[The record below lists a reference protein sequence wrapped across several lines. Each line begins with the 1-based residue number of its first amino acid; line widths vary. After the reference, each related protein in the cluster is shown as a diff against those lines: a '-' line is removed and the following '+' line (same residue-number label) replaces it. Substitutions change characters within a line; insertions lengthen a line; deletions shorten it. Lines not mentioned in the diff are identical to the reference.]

1 MLNKIVAY
9 SLQNRLV
16 IVTLAAVLVIA
27 GYFVSRDMEVDVFPD
42 LTAPTV
48 VVMTEA
54 NGMAPEEVERTI
66 TFPIETVVNGAAD
79 VRRVRSSSQV
89 GLSTVWVEFDW
100 GMNQLEAR
108 QIVSEK
114 LMTVA
119 DQMPQ
124 GVSAPVLAP
133 QSSLL
138 GEVFSFGI
146 TADSLTDP
154 MALRTLMTWTIRPR
168 LLALGGVA
176 QVTYLGGEEKEY
188 LIRPVPERM
197 NHYGVTLNEV
207 IAAVNGANINA
218 PGGILNQ
225 YGNEYV
231 VRGMGRASDTEE
243 LGALLVS
250 RTGNKSVRLR
260 DVADVAI
267 GAAPKIGD
275 GSYRG
280 EPALI
285 ATVTKQPN
293 INTLELTTRIKEALA
308 EMQAALPADVKIHTD
323 IFDQGEFIE
332 VAVNNVGRA
341 LLEGSVFVVVI
352 LFFFL
357 WNFRTTIISLTAIP
371 LSLLMTVLILKAFGI
386 TINTMTLGG
395 MAIAIGSLVDD
406 AIIDVENVFRH
417 LKKNL
422 RRPKEERLPVYR
434 VIFDASIEIRA
445 SILNATLII
454 IVAFIPLFF
463 LTGMEGRML
472 RPLGI
477 AYITA
482 LFSSLIIAL
491 TLTPVMCRLL
501 LASPKVLKK
510 SSEHKGLY
518 EYLRTH
524 YVRSLERVMRHKKA
538 VLYGSGALFVL
549 SLILLS
555 TFGRGFLPPFNEGQ
569 VTVLAMGMPG
579 ISLEESN
586 RLGEQVEKLLLTI
599 PEVKTTARRTGRA
612 ELAEHSLGTQ
622 VSEID
627 VPYALDSRTK
637 DELLADIRAKIAG
650 VPGIVTEI
658 SQPVSHRIDAML
670 SGTGANIAI
679 KIFGDNLQTLYAL
692 GNAVKSE
699 VAGVPGIGDLNVEQQ
714 VETPQLQIVP
724 NRAMLAKYG
733 MTLPEFNDL
742 VLYGLSGQQVG
753 EIFEGSAS
761 FDLVIRFDERYRGSM
776 EGVRNIFVD
785 VADGKRVPLSL
796 LADVKSTA
804 GPNTISREN
813 VQRKLVVSVNVAGRD
828 VGSVVDDISRI
839 VSEKIVLPEGYHIE
853 YGGSFESEK
862 TASRTL
868 MLTSLIALLVIF
880 LLLYQEFKDT
890 RLAGLIL
897 LNLPLAL
904 IGGVVAVWLSSGTL
918 SIPSIIGF
926 ITLLGVATRNGILLV
941 SHYQGLERDG
951 EPLHQAVI
959 EGSAD
964 RLAPIL
970 MTALTAALALIPL
983 AVQSGKAGNEIQSPM
998 AVVILGGLL
1007 SSTFLNIYVIP
1018 VVYRLM
1024 KVREARKQLQ
1034 KTDQHE

>member
-371 LSLLMTVLILKAFGI
+371 LSLLMTVLIL
-386 TINTMTLGG
+386 
-395 MAIAIGSLVDD
+395 
-406 AIIDVENVFRH
+406 
-417 LKKNL
+417 
-422 RRPKEERLPVYR
+422 
-434 VIFDASIEIRA
+434 
-445 SILNATLII
+445 
-454 IVAFIPLFF
+454 
-463 LTGMEGRML
+463 
-472 RPLGI
+472 
-477 AYITA
+477 
-482 LFSSLIIAL
+482 
-491 TLTPVMCRLL
+491 
-501 LASPKVLKK
+501 
-510 SSEHKGLY
+510 
-518 EYLRTH
+518 
-524 YVRSLERVMRHKKA
+524 
-538 VLYGSGALFVL
+538 
-549 SLILLS
+549 
-555 TFGRGFLPPFNEGQ
+555 
-569 VTVLAMGMPG
+569 
-579 ISLEESN
+579 
-586 RLGEQVEKLLLTI
+586 
-599 PEVKTTARRTGRA
+599 
-612 ELAEHSLGTQ
+612 
-622 VSEID
+622 
-627 VPYALDSRTK
+627 
-637 DELLADIRAKIAG
+637 
-650 VPGIVTEI
+650 
-658 SQPVSHRIDAML
+658 
-670 SGTGANIAI
+670 
-679 KIFGDNLQTLYAL
+679 
-692 GNAVKSE
+692 
-699 VAGVPGIGDLNVEQQ
+699 
-714 VETPQLQIVP
+714 
-724 NRAMLAKYG
+724 
-733 MTLPEFNDL
+733 
-742 VLYGLSGQQVG
+742 
-753 EIFEGSAS
+753 
-761 FDLVIRFDERYRGSM
+761 
-776 EGVRNIFVD
+776 
-785 VADGKRVPLSL
+785 
-796 LADVKSTA
+796 
-804 GPNTISREN
+804 
-813 VQRKLVVSVNVAGRD
+813 
-828 VGSVVDDISRI
+828 
-839 VSEKIVLPEGYHIE
+839 
-853 YGGSFESEK
+853 
-862 TASRTL
+862 
-868 MLTSLIALLVIF
+868 
-880 LLLYQEFKDT
+880 
-890 RLAGLIL
+890 
-897 LNLPLAL
+897 
-904 IGGVVAVWLSSGTL
+904 
-918 SIPSIIGF
+918 
-926 ITLLGVATRNGILLV
+926 
-941 SHYQGLERDG
+941 
-951 EPLHQAVI
+951 
-959 EGSAD
+959 
-964 RLAPIL
+964 
-970 MTALTAALALIPL
+970 
-983 AVQSGKAGNEIQSPM
+983 
-998 AVVILGGLL
+998 
-1007 SSTFLNIYVIP
+1007 
-1018 VVYRLM
+1018 
-1024 KVREARKQLQ
+1024 
-1034 KTDQHE
+1034 